1 MITKKEQ
8 RTVVTEIGTG
18 KSSGILKLERLFDK
32 ESMPEHLRM
41 YSRAYLEP
49 GACVGFHEHH
59 GEAESYYILSGYG
72 EYDDDGVLYPV
83 EAGDL
88 TYTPDGHG
96 HGIRNTGEEML
107 EFIALIIRN

>member
-18 KSSGILKLERLFDK
+18 KGSGILNLERLFDK
-32 ESMPEHLRM
+32 EGMPEHLRM

-59 GEAESYYILSGYG
+59 GEVESYYILAGHG
-72 EYDDDGVLYPV
+72 EYDDDGVIYPV

-107 EFIALIIRN
+107 EFIALIIKN